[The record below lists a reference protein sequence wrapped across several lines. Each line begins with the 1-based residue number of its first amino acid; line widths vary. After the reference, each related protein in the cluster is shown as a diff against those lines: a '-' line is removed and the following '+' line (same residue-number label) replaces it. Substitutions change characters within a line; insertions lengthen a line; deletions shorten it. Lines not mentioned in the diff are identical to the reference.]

1 MRLFPLLCG
10 AALALPTLTA
20 TAKAETIS
28 AEIGASGLI
37 ATESRLAEMPAPTDA
52 DRFALGGV
60 RFLRSVEQALQLRWQ
75 TGLSDQLSMLPFLR
89 LPIPE
94 NPSPLAFDPT
104 AIATLF
110 KSVSFGMDAARA
122 PLSEIAPNADFGVEI
137 SFKDIWFDIN
147 SNATRDQG
155 EDMLDVMGPMI
166 MGWAWDE
173 RDPATPAPVIR
184 FDGADAAWLSA
195 YTHLLGGLSDMILAY
210 DPTAPLTRITDAR
223 TAMSKL
229 GVITPDPIF
238 GMGGGAS
245 MDAVD
250 YFAMI
255 LATLN
260 QTPDKARMLSAQTH
274 LLAMVADN
282 RRFWADVA
290 TETDNDKEWIPKDGQ
305 TSAMG
310 LDLPLGTGP
319 MWLGVL
325 SDVEAL
331 LKGDKLI
338 PFWRID
344 GPAGVDIA
352 AMFTD
357 PRAIDVAAWIQ
368 GEGAVPYLKQGILIS
383 PQSLTQFDAMM
394 SGETM
399 LFTLYLN

>member
-1 MRLFPLLCG
+1 MRPLPLLFLLAMAIP
-10 AALALPTLTA
+10 AA
-20 TAKAETIS
+20 AETIS
-28 AEIGASGLI
+28 AEIGTSGLA
-37 ATESRLAEMPAPTDA
+37 ATETRLAALSAPTDA

-60 RFLRSVEQALQLRWQ
+60 RFLRTVEGALQLRWQ
-75 TGLSDQLSMLPFLR
+75 TGLSEQMTMLPFLR

-94 NPSPLAFDPT
+94 NPSPVAFDPA

-110 KSVSFGMDAARA
+110 KNVSSGMEGARA
-122 PLSEIAPNADFGVEI
+122 PLAEISPNANFGVEI
-137 SFKDIWFDIN
+137 AFKDIWFDIN
-147 SNATRDQG
+147 SNQTRDTG
-155 EDMLDVMGPMI
+155 EDLLTALGPMI
-166 MGWAWDE
+166 MGWAWDA

-210 DPTAPLTRITDAR
+210 DPTAPITRINDAR
-223 TAMSKL
+223 TAMTKF
-229 GVITPDPIF
+229 GVIAPDPMF

-245 MDAVD
+245 LDAVD

-274 LLAMVADN
+274 LLAMVDDN
-282 RRFWADVA
+282 RRFWAEVA
-290 TETDNDKEWIPKDGQ
+290 TESDNDKEWIPKDGQ
-305 TSAMG
+305 KSAMG
-310 LDLPLGTGP
+310 IDLPPGTGP

-331 LKGDKLI
+331 LKGEKLI

-344 GPAGVDIA
+344 GPAGVNIA
-352 AMFTD
+352 RMFTD
-357 PRAIDVAAWIQ
+357 PRAIDVASWIQ
-368 GEGAVPYLKQGILIS
+368 GEGAVPYLETGDLIS
-383 PQSLTQFDAMM
+383 PQNLNQFDAMM

>member
-1 MRLFPLLCG
+1 MRILPLLYL
-10 AALALPTLTA
+10 AATALPA
-20 TAKAETIS
+20 SAETIS
-28 AEIGASGLI
+28 AEIGTSGLA
-37 ATESRLAEMPAPTDA
+37 ATETRLAALPSPTDA

-60 RFLRSVEQALQLRWQ
+60 RFLRTVEGALQLRWQ
-75 TGLSDQLSMLPFLR
+75 TGLSEQMTMIPFLR

-94 NPSPLAFDPT
+94 NPSPVAFDPA

-110 KSVSFGMDAARA
+110 KTVSVGMDAARA
-122 PLSEIAPNADFGVEI
+122 PLADITLNADFGVEI

-147 SNATRDQG
+147 SNNSRDKG
-155 EDMLDVMGPMI
+155 EDLLDVMGPMI

-184 FDGADAAWLSA
+184 FDPADAAWLSA
-195 YTHLLGGLSDMILAY
+195 YSHLLGGLSDMILAY
-210 DPTAPLTRITDAR
+210 DPTAPITRINDAR
-223 TAMSKL
+223 TAMTKL
-229 GVITPDPIF
+229 GVIAPDPMF

-245 MDAVD
+245 LDAVD

-260 QTPDKARMLSAQTH
+260 QTPDKARMISAQSH
-274 LLAMVADN
+274 LLAMVDDN

-290 TETDNDKEWIPKDGQ
+290 KETDDDKEWIPKDGQ
-305 TSAMG
+305 NSAMG
-310 LDLPLGTGP
+310 IALPPGTGP

-344 GPAGVDIA
+344 GPAGVNLA
-352 AMFTD
+352 RMFTD

-368 GEGAVPYLKQGILIS
+368 GEGAVPYLETGDLIS
-383 PQSLTQFDAMM
+383 PQNLTQFDAMM

>member
-1 MRLFPLLCG
+1 MRLFPLICG
-10 AALALPTLTA
+10 ASLALATTA
-20 TAKAETIS
+20 TAEAIS
-28 AEIGASGLI
+28 AEIGTTGLT
-37 ATESRLAEMPAPTDA
+37 ATETRLAALPAPTDA

-75 TGLSDQLSMLPFLR
+75 TGLSDQLTMLPFLR

-94 NPSPLAFDPT
+94 NPAPTAFDPA

-110 KSVSFGMDAARA
+110 KNVSTGMDAAREA
-122 PLSEIAPNADFGVEI
+122 LSEIAPTADFGVEI
-137 SFKDIWFDIN
+137 AFKDIWFDIN
-147 SNATRDQG
+147 SNTTRDTG
-155 EDMLDVMGPMI
+155 EDLLNVMGPMI
-166 MGWAWDE
+166 MGFQWDA

-184 FDGADAAWLSA
+184 FDVADAAWLSA

-210 DPTAPLTRITDAR
+210 DPTAPVTRISDAR
-223 TAMSKL
+223 TAMTKL
-229 GVITPDPIF
+229 GTIAPDPLF

-245 MDAVD
+245 MDGVD

-260 QTPDKARMLSAQTH
+260 QTPDSAKMLSAQTH
-274 LLAMVADN
+274 LLAMVTDN
-282 RRFWADVA
+282 RRFWAEVA

-310 LDLPLGTGP
+310 IELPPGTGP
-319 MWLGVL
+319 TWLGVL
-325 SDVEAL
+325 SDFEAL
-331 LKGDKLI
+331 LKGEKLI
-338 PFWRID
+338 PFWRIN
-344 GPAGVDIA
+344 GPVGVDIA

-368 GEGAVPYLKQGILIS
+368 GEGAVPYLKQGNLIS
-383 PQSLTQFDAMM
+383 TQSLTQFDAML
-394 SGETM
+394 SGQTM

>member
-1 MRLFPLLCG
+1 MRYLPLLCLLSTTLP
-10 AALALPTLTA
+10 AAS
-20 TAKAETIS
+20 ETIS
-28 AEIGASGLI
+28 AEIAASGLT
-37 ATESRLAEMPAPTDA
+37 ATEARLTALPSPTDA

-60 RFLRSVEQALQLRWQ
+60 RFLRTVEGALQLRWQ
-75 TGLSDQLSMLPFLR
+75 TGLSEQMTMIPFLR

-94 NPSPLAFDPT
+94 NPSPVAFDP
-104 AIATLF
+104 ASIKTLF
-110 KSVSFGMDAARA
+110 TNVSTGMDAARA
-122 PLSEIAPNADFGVEI
+122 PLADIKDGADFGVEI
-137 SFKDIWFDIN
+137 AFKDIWFDIN
-147 SNATRDQG
+147 SNNTRDTG
-155 EDMLDVMGPMI
+155 EDMLTVLGPMI
-166 MGWAWDE
+166 MGWQWDQ

-184 FDGADAAWLSA
+184 FDAADAAWLSA

-210 DPTAPLTRITDAR
+210 DPTAPITRITEAR
-223 TAMSKL
+223 AAMTKL
-229 GVITPDPIF
+229 GVITPDPFF

-250 YFAMI
+250 YFAMV

-274 LLAMVADN
+274 LLAMVDDN

-290 TETDNDKEWIPKDGQ
+290 KETDNDKEWIPKDGQ
-305 TSAMG
+305 KSAMG
-310 LDLPLGTGP
+310 IDLPPGTGP

-344 GPAGVDIA
+344 GPAGVNIA
-352 AMFTD
+352 RMFTD
-357 PRAIDVAAWIQ
+357 PRPIDVASWIQ
-368 GEGAVPYLKQGILIS
+368 GEGAVPYLESGNLIS
-383 PQSLTQFDAMM
+383 QQNLTQFDQMM

>member
-1 MRLFPLLCG
+1 MRLFPLICSASL
-10 AALALPTLTA
+10 ALATTA
-20 TAKAETIS
+20 TAEAIS
-28 AEIGASGLI
+28 AEIGASGLT
-37 ATESRLAEMPAPTDA
+37 ATESRLAALPAPSDA

-75 TGLSDQLSMLPFLR
+75 TGLSDQLTMLPFLR

-94 NPSPLAFDPT
+94 NPAPTAFDPA

-110 KSVSFGMDAARA
+110 KNVSTGMDAAREA
-122 PLSEIAPNADFGVEI
+122 LSEIAPTAECGVEI
-137 SFKDIWFDIN
+137 AFKDIWFDIN
-147 SNATRDQG
+147 SNTTRDTG
-155 EDMLDVMGPMI
+155 EDLLNVMGPMI
-166 MGWAWDE
+166 MGFQWDA

-184 FDGADAAWLSA
+184 FDVADAAWLSA

-210 DPTAPLTRITDAR
+210 DPTAPVTRITDAR
-223 TAMSKL
+223 TAMTKL
-229 GVITPDPIF
+229 GTIAPDPVF

-245 MDAVD
+245 MDGVD

-260 QTPDKARMLSAQTH
+260 QTPDSAKMLSAQTH
-274 LLAMVADN
+274 LLAMVTDN
-282 RRFWADVA
+282 RRFWAEVA

-310 LDLPLGTGP
+310 IELPPGTGP
-319 MWLGVL
+319 TWLGVL
-325 SDVEAL
+325 SDFEAL
-331 LKGDKLI
+331 LKGEKLI
-338 PFWRID
+338 PFWRIN
-344 GPAGVDIA
+344 GPVGVDIA

-368 GEGAVPYLKQGILIS
+368 GEGAVPYLKQGNLIS
-383 PQSLTQFDAMM
+383 TQSLSQFDAML
-394 SGETM
+394 SGQTM

>member
-1 MRLFPLLCG
+1 MRLFPLICVASL
-10 AALALPTLTA
+10 ALATTA
-20 TAKAETIS
+20 TAEAIS
-28 AEIGASGLI
+28 AEIGASGLT
-37 ATESRLAEMPAPTDA
+37 ATETRLASLPAPTDA

-75 TGLSDQLSMLPFLR
+75 TGLSEPLTLLPFLR

-94 NPSPLAFDPT
+94 NPAPTAFDPS
-104 AIATLF
+104 AIASLF
-110 KSVSFGMDAARA
+110 KNVSLGMDAARA
-122 PLSEIAPNADFGVEI
+122 PLSKIAPTADFGVEI

-147 SNATRDQG
+147 ANSARDSG
-155 EDMLDVMGPMI
+155 EDLLAVMGPMI
-166 MGWAWDE
+166 MGWQWDA

-184 FDGADAAWLSA
+184 FDAADAAWLSA

-210 DPTAPLTRITDAR
+210 DPTDPITRITDAR
-223 TAMSKL
+223 TAMLTL
-229 GVITPDPIF
+229 GTIAPDPIF

-245 MDAVD
+245 LDGVD

-260 QTPDKARMLSAQTH
+260 QTPDKAKMLSAQTH
-274 LLAMVADN
+274 LLAMVTDN
-282 RRFWADVA
+282 RRFWAQVA
-290 TETDNDKEWIPKDGQ
+290 TETDNDREWIPKDGQ
-305 TSAMG
+305 KSALG
-310 LDLPLGTGP
+310 IELPPGTGP

-325 SDVEAL
+325 ADFEAL
-331 LKGDKLI
+331 LKGEKLV

-344 GPAGVDIA
+344 GPVGVDIA

-368 GEGAVPYLKQGILIS
+368 GEGAVPYLKQGNLIS
-383 PQSLTQFDAMM
+383 TQSLSQFDAML
-394 SGETM
+394 SGQTM